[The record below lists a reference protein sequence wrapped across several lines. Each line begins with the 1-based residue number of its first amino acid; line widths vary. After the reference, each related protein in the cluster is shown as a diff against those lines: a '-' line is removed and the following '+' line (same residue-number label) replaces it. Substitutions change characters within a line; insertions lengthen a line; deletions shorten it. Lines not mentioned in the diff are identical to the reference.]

1 MRPGLVA
8 PAALALIALAAF
20 TTGAARADQPRP
32 FTVCVQPLGKH
43 HASLLPVIER
53 GIAQLYGVATR
64 QLEPRP
70 LPGSAYYKPRRR
82 YRAEK
87 ILAHVDATIAP
98 KHRECDRII
107 AFTRVDISTPKPPH
121 VDWGIFGLAT
131 LGGPS
136 GVVSTYRLR
145 RRAGRRLLAIR
156 AIKVVNHEL
165 GHALGA
171 PHIGRVGCLMED
183 GAGTIKTVD
192 RETGLLCEATRRII
206 ERQTRLRL
214 PRLERFD
221 WGAAI
226 KP

>member
-1 MRPGLVA
+1 MRLLLA
-8 PAALALIALAAF
+8 FAIIAA
-20 TTGAARADQPRP
+20 GGVARADRARP

-53 GIAQLYGVATR
+53 GIEALYGVATKR
-64 QLEPRP
+64 LAEQP
-70 LPGSAYYKPRRR
+70 LPASAYYKPRRR

-87 ILAHVDATIAP
+87 ILAHIDAKIAP
-98 KHRECDRII
+98 RHRECDRII
-107 AFTRVDISTPKPPH
+107 AFTRLDISTPKPPH

-131 LGGPS
+131 IGGPS
-136 GVVSTYRLR
+136 GVVSTFRLR
-145 RRAGRRLLAIR
+145 RRAGRRLLAMR

-171 PHIGRVGCLMED
+171 PHIAEVGCLMED

-192 RETGLLCEATRRII
+192 RETGLLCKRSRDII
-206 ERQTRLRL
+206 VRDAKIAP
-214 PRLERFD
+214 PRLDAFPWAEV
-221 WGAAI
+221 I